1 MRRRAKFASR
11 WAASRPFLCAAR
23 KPKLPSAK
31 RAIRSRRSPRK
42 SRPSTTCARRRRTAC
57 AWHRICSTSFS
68 MPDASHAERTL
79 GSRRVVLPDGM
90 RPASIEVRDGV
101 IARVGPYG
109 ARVDE
114 DYGELVIMPGLVDT
128 HVHINEPGRADWE
141 GFVTATQ
148 AAAAGGVTT
157 LIDMPLN
164 SIPTTVSVNALE
176 TKIAAAHEQCCVD
189 VGFWGGVV
197 PGNAD
202 EIRPLWEAGC
212 FGFKCFL
219 APSGVDDFPHVTE
232 SDLRQAMP
240 EIAACGGVLLAHA
253 EDPAHLVSTDVILSG
268 AKNPRAHQSGRER
281 DSSSPSAPQ
290 NDRPPGS
297 AETAYARYLES
308 RPCRAED
315 SAIELLI
322 RLSGETRCRVH
333 IVHLSSSDSLPQL
346 AAARAGGVPV
356 TVETCP
362 HYLVFEAEAIPD
374 GATEFKCAPP
384 IRERANREPLW
395 SALRSGEI
403 DFVVSDHSP
412 CHPALKCKA
421 TGSFWGAW
429 GGISSLEL
437 GLAAVWTE
445 ARQRGAQ
452 MDDVARWMS
461 SGPAIFAGLARRKGS
476 IAMGLD
482 ADLVIWDP
490 EAAFTV
496 DTSRLRQRHKLT
508 PYAGRRLSGVVRK
521 TILRGRDLDPD
532 GAPAG
537 RILRRHEL

>member
-1 MRRRAKFASR
+1 
-11 WAASRPFLCAAR
+11 
-23 KPKLPSAK
+23 
-31 RAIRSRRSPRK
+31 
-42 SRPSTTCARRRRTAC
+42 
-57 AWHRICSTSFS
+57 
-68 MPDASHAERTL
+68 MPDASHAERSL
-79 GSRRVVLPDGM
+79 GSRRVVLPGGM
-90 RPASIEVRDGV
+90 RPASIEVHDGV
-101 IARVGPYG
+101 IARVGPYD

-114 DYGELVIMPGLVDT
+114 NYGELVIMPGLVDT

-164 SIPTTVSVNALE
+164 SIPTTVSVGALE
-176 TKIAAAHEQCCVD
+176 TKIAAAHEQCWVD
-189 VGFWGGVV
+189 VGFWGGVI
-197 PGNAD
+197 PGNAR

-219 APSGVDDFPHVTE
+219 APSGVDDFPRVTE

-253 EDPAHLVSTDVILSG
+253 EDPAHLVPPDVILSA
-268 AKNPRAHQSGRER
+268 AKNLRGHQSGTER
-281 DSSSPSAPQ
+281 HSSSPSTPQ
-290 NDRPPGS
+290 NDRAAGPVK
-297 AETAYARYLES
+297 TVYASYLES

-322 RLSGETRCRVH
+322 RLSRETGCRVH
-333 IVHLSSSDSLPQL
+333 VVHLSSSGSLPQL
-346 AAARAGGVPV
+346 RAARATGVPV

-362 HYLVFEAEAIPD
+362 HYLAFEAEAIPD

-384 IRERANREPLW
+384 IRERANREELW
-395 SALRSGEI
+395 SALGQSEI

-412 CHPALKCKA
+412 CPPMMKCQA
-421 TGSFWGAW
+421 TGDFFSAW

-437 GLAAVWTE
+437 GPPAIWTA

-452 MDDVARWMS
+452 IGDIARWMS
-461 SGPAIFAGLARRKGS
+461 SGPAEFAGLARRKGS
-476 IAMGLD
+476 IAVGLD

-521 TILRGRDLDPD
+521 TILRGRDVQPED
-532 GAPAG
+532 AASG